1 MHGDFLFDSTAPK
14 DVYWKL
20 SEEPKLIEGRRG
32 METVAQEFQQD
43 QNELNKAM
51 VELQQLEIQFQES
64 RIVKEEFD
72 RLNDDS
78 KIYKLIG
85 PVLVPQDKSEADTN
99 VSKRLEFITSQ
110 KTQVETKIQTLRERM
125 IKLQTEVREKQIKA
139 AVDAKTATQA

>member
-1 MHGDFLFDSTAPK
+1 
-14 DVYWKL
+14 
-20 SEEPKLIEGRRG
+20 